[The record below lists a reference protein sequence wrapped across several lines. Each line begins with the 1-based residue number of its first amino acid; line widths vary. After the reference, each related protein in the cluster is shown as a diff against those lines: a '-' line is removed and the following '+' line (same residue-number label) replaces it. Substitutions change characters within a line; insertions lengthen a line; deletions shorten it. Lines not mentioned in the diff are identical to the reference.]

1 MLQKLGLHGKYQ
13 QRQKK
18 RKLEGTGINPTDTES
33 KYENSMSPQEGID
46 NLRRLN
52 SLLDPAL
59 AVADLDTFNPNP
71 DIFEDEEMQITPSIL
86 GIFT

>member
-1 MLQKLGLHGKYQ
+1 MAKFVRSDAAKTGFTWEISVET
-13 QRQKK
+13 KK

-59 AVADLDTFNPNP
+59 AVANLDTFNPNP
-71 DIFEDEEMQITPSIL
+71 DIFEDEEM
-86 GIFT
+86 

>member
-1 MLQKLGLHGKYQ
+1 MLTKFVRSDAAKTGFTWEISVAT
-13 QRQKK
+13 KK

-33 KYENSMSPQEGID
+33 KDENSMFPQEGID

-71 DIFEDEEMQITPSIL
+71 DIFEDEEM
-86 GIFT
+86 

>member
-1 MLQKLGLHGKYQ
+1 MSTKFVRSDAAKTGFTWEILVATKE
-13 QRQKK
+13 

-33 KYENSMSPQEGID
+33 KDENSMSPQEGID

-71 DIFEDEEMQITPSIL
+71 DIFEDEEM
-86 GIFT
+86 

>member
-1 MLQKLGLHGKYQ
+1 MSTKFVPSDAAKTGFTWEISVAT
-13 QRQKK
+13 KK

-59 AVADLDTFNPNP
+59 AVANLDTFNPNP
-71 DIFEDEEMQITPSIL
+71 DIFEDEEM
-86 GIFT
+86 